1 MIMPVSIVIAV
12 RNGARYIAEAIES
25 ARVPEVAEI
34 LVVDDGSTDA
44 TRDIVNGLAD
54 PRVRLLSSAASGVS
68 AARNTGARAATGEWL
83 MFLDAD
89 DRLRPGAIAALL
101 AAAQTA
107 SAAIAVYG
115 DYDRIDPEGRAIG
128 MRRAWRGR
136 AKPSGRILERLV
148 AGNFIVN
155 GGVMIVRAQAF
166 AACAGFD
173 ETLRFCE
180 DWHCWCRLA
189 ALGDIH
195 YAAVHVLD
203 YRVHDAGTMSARARS
218 PADFL
223 PAAERVFTDPAI
235 VAKLPKASLLS
246 LRAAAE
252 VHLCAYAAAQAVRFH
267 CYGQALAYTARAV
280 AQTPRAAPGV
290 MLKVGMAFLGM

>member
-1 MIMPVSIVIAV
+1 MPVSIIIAV
-12 RNGARYIAEAIES
+12 RNGGRYITEAIES
-25 ARVPEVAEI
+25 ARAPQVCEI
-34 LVVDDGSTDA
+34 LVVDDGSTDG
-44 TRDIVNGLAD
+44 TRDIVKGFAD
-54 PRVRLLSSAASGVS
+54 PRVRLLCSAATGVS
-68 AARNTGARAATGEWL
+68 AARNTGARVATGDWL

-101 AAAQTA
+101 AAAGTA
-107 SAAIAVYG
+107 GEAIAVYG
-115 DYDRIDPEGRAIG
+115 DYDRIDQAGRAIG
-128 MRRAWRGR
+128 IRRAWRGR

-155 GGVMIVRAQAF
+155 GGVMIVRASAF

-189 ALGDIH
+189 ALGDIR

-203 YRVHDAGTMSARARS
+203 YRVHDAGTMTARARS

-235 VAKLPKASLLS
+235 VANLS
-246 LRAAAE
+246 KSSVSALRAAAE
-252 VHLCAYAAAQAVRFH
+252 VHLSAYAAAQAVRFH
-267 CYGQALAYTARAV
+267 CYGQAFAYTARAM
-280 AQTPRAAPGV
+280 AQAPRAAPGV
-290 MLKVGMAFLGM
+290 MLKVGMAFLGA

>member
-25 ARVPEVAEI
+25 ARVPDVLEI
-34 LVVDDGSTDA
+34 LVVDDGSTDG
-44 TRDIVNGLAD
+44 TRDIVNGFAD
-54 PRVRLLSSAASGVS
+54 PRVRLLSSAATGVS
-68 AARNTGARAATGEWL
+68 AARNTGARAASGEWL

-89 DRLRPGAIAALL
+89 DRLRPGALAALL

-115 DYDRIDPEGRAIG
+115 DYDRIDQEGRAIG

-166 AACAGFD
+166 ATCAGFD

-203 YRVHDAGTMSARARS
+203 YRVHDAGTMTRARS

-235 VAKLPKASLLS
+235 VANLPKASLQS

-252 VHLCAYAAAQAVRFH
+252 VHLSTYAAAQAVRFH

-280 AQTPRAAPGV
+280 TQAPRAAPGV
-290 MLKVGMAFLGM
+290 MLKVGMALLGV